1 MQTKLTLRLEES
13 LIERAKVYA
22 KQQDKSL
29 SQVVADYFLML
40 TKEVES
46 SESPPITQSL
56 TGVIKDKGVDIDD
69 YKRHLLEKYL

>member
-1 MQTKLTLRLEES
+1 MQSKLTLRLEES
-13 LIERAKVYA
+13 LIERAKIYA

-29 SQVVADYFLML
+29 SQVVADYFIML

>member
-1 MQTKLTLRLEES
+1 
-13 LIERAKVYA
+13 
-22 KQQDKSL
+22 
-29 SQVVADYFLML
+29 ML

>member
-1 MQTKLTLRLEES
+1 MQSKLTLRLDET

-22 KQQDKSL
+22 KQQNKSL
-29 SQVVADYFLML
+29 SQVVTDYFLML
-40 TKEVES
+40 TKEVGS

-56 TGVIKDKGVDIDD
+56 TGVIKDQSIDIDD

>member
-1 MQTKLTLRLEES
+1 MQSKLTLRLDET

-22 KQQDKSL
+22 KQQNKSL
-29 SQVVADYFLML
+29 SQVVTDYFLML

-56 TGVIKDKGVDIDD
+56 TGVIKDQSIDIDD

>member
-1 MQTKLTLRLEES
+1 MQSKLTLRLDET

-22 KQQDKSL
+22 KQQNKSL
-29 SQVVADYFLML
+29 SQVVTDYFLML

>member
-69 YKRHLLEKYL
+69 YKRH